1 MSLVKPFVA
10 VQRVQVPSDQSSKQV
25 SSERCDSPGDSW
37 VRSVH
42 SMGSRPRGFSSE
54 IPVSLRC
61 RTDSQVRGSQAV
73 RPFFPLLAV
82 LQHHLITG

>member
-37 VRSVH
+37 VRSEAYTAWEAGRED
-42 SMGSRPRGFSSE
+42 SAPK
-54 IPVSLRC
+54 SLYRC
-61 RTDSQVRGSQAV
+61 DAEQTHR
-73 RPFFPLLAV
+73 
-82 LQHHLITG
+82 